1 MRNIQFFTIFA
12 ELNRRPADIA
22 KFRLGPDVRAGAFF
36 RPSIPRARMRTRWV
50 SLARVRRACNPWRLC
65 AISRYF
71 PRFGRFRA
79 IWDTFALSWWDCAT
93 LREKMQ
99 IRPFFVLARIC
110 VRRTPTKA
118 STPGDKMRAASSTP
132 RSAAQALQG
141 GPPGTER
148 TAEIYNIYN
157 KNNMK

>member
-36 RPSIPRARMRTRWV
+36 RPSIPRARMCTRWV
-50 SLARVRRACNPWRLC
+50 SLARVRRACNPWRRC
-65 AISRYF
+65 AVPRYF
-71 PRFGRFRA
+71 PALADFSQFGTLSRFRGG
-79 IWDTFALSWWDCAT
+79 IVPPCG
-93 LREKMQ
+93 EIMQ
-99 IRPFFVLARIC
+99 IRPLFAFARIC
-110 VRRTPTKA
+110 VRRAPPKA

-141 GPPGTER
+141 VQPGTER